1 MRLEN
6 LRERV
11 EYTSV
16 EKKNKGNGK
25 VKAKKLDIN
34 QLIVLGAYGKTFS
47 TGKSGF
53 FGKVQDPQTG
63 KRYQIIGAVEIA

>member
-1 MRLEN
+1 M
-6 LRERV
+6 V
-11 EYTSV
+11 
-16 EKKNKGNGK
+16 KKNDVNGNGK

-34 QLIVLGAYGKTFS
+34 QLIVLGAYGKTFA

-63 KRYQIIGAVEIA
+63 KRYQIIGAVELA